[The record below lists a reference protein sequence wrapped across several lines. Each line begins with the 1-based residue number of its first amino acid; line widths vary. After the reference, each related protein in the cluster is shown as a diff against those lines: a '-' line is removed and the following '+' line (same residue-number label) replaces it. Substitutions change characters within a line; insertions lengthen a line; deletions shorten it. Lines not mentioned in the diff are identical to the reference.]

1 MNSFTGLFQRFRSDF
16 YFYFQNA
23 FDWLLKKKLYGPFL
37 WMGFNCLKARAT
49 LSWQFT
55 DHLSMSEGRRIYVKS
70 IKQVFMMGN
79 YFDFMKC
86 NFKMNLELKLLPLVM
101 GSNIIPRNIYV
112 EGDWERKNRS
122 RYISDPIKC

>member
-1 MNSFTGLFQRFRSDF
+1 
-16 YFYFQNA
+16 
-23 FDWLLKKKLYGPFL
+23 
-37 WMGFNCLKARAT
+37 MGFNCLKARAT
-49 LSWQFT
+49 LSWRFT

-101 GSNIIPRNIYV
+101 GSNIIPRNVYV

>member
-1 MNSFTGLFQRFRSDF
+1 
-16 YFYFQNA
+16 
-23 FDWLLKKKLYGPFL
+23 
-37 WMGFNCLKARAT
+37 
-49 LSWQFT
+49 
-55 DHLSMSEGRRIYVKS
+55 
-70 IKQVFMMGN
+70 MMGN

-122 RYISDPIKC
+122 RDISDPIKC